1 MTNTTEPKTSGNR
14 KRDSMILNDIFEKN
28 VQRPIE
34 GVIKAD
40 DAKHLSTE
48 VEEYVLTNE
57 AAKELQRLLEDYVN
71 YTTAN
76 GVWISGFF
84 GSGKSHMLK
93 MLAHLLGDVDG
104 QCFPRDEISK
114 SFRAKTDDAI
124 LTSLLGKADKIPA
137 KSLLFN
143 IDQKATLITKDSS
156 DALLKVFVKVFD
168 EMRGYFGNQG
178 HVARFERDLD
188 ENGHFKDFQDAFRR
202 LTGTE
207 WLDVRKG
214 YITLGAKV
222 DKAYAEVVGE
232 DAPTDILKQYSNDY
246 AVSIEDFADEVVTWL
261 DAQPDGTRL
270 NFFVDEVGQF
280 IGDDTKLML
289 NLQTIAESLN
299 SKAKGRSWVFV
310 TSQEDMEKIIG
321 DQTKQQAQDF
331 SKIQGRF
338 KARVKLTSQDVE
350 EVIRK
355 RLLEKNSSGHS
366 ALQTIYDAE
375 SANFKTLFDF
385 ADGAKTF
392 RNYTSQDLFVGTYPF
407 VTYQFPLFQ
416 QAMEG
421 LSEHNAFEGK
431 NTAVGERSMLG
442 VVQQVAKDL
451 GLAEVGT
458 LASFDRMFE
467 GIRSSLKAAPQK
479 QVQLAE
485 KHLDNQLA
493 IRLLK
498 ALFLVKYVDGF
509 KATARNL
516 TVLVYDRFGLN
527 LLELQESV
535 KEALALLEQQTYIQ
549 RIGEVFSYLT
559 NEEQDIE
566 KEIKGVEV
574 DSSEVTDHLFKLL
587 HLHVMKQQ
595 TKFHYAKTNQDFP
608 LGYMLDDAPKSQPRE
623 LTIHFITPANQNE
636 ISNIRLQGAGKTE
649 LRVVLDPDKRL
660 LSELTVLLKTTKYVK
675 QKQGTAITDSVK
687 RILDQKS
694 QESTT
699 REKELAERVKEA
711 VGKAT
716 LIVNTVD
723 LPSSATAAEGRIA
736 EGMNALVAQTYPQLN
751 LLGGKSFPESD
762 IPKYAQYEDNA
773 LGGLGDQ
780 LDNPAEEVYKVGVL
794 QRDKLAEQVTVKKL
808 VDQFQAKPYGW
819 DFGSVMC
826 TIAYLYGKG
835 QITVE
840 LDNVVLKRTEVAPQL
855 RNSQK
860 HASLIVRKQASF
872 DPAKV
877 KVFSDFVK
885 DFFDEANPPKDPTE
899 LAHHGAE
906 RLKAKFDQLTSI
918 VQTSR
923 YPFTS
928 ALQGPIDLLEAVVGN
943 APTWYVSEFVGG
955 DELIEAKNDVIVP
968 VDQFINGPQ
977 AGIFDNAQKFL
988 QQAIG
993 NLSYLPTG
1001 AASVAESLL
1010 TDPTIFRGN
1019 KANQLKSAVE
1029 DLRSKLEALTAEE
1042 QKKATGAIL
1051 ARRGDLE
1058 GTEYFKAAPKD
1069 AQQAAVGVIDQEVLQ
1084 LEQETSIAKLRLASA
1099 TFAQDTFPR
1108 LLADLAASVADS
1120 VETTSVVDQT
1130 PNAQGPR
1137 GDETP
1142 SSQPKAAPKFV
1153 QISQIPV
1160 QGGKPV
1166 LTSAADVDEYVEAL
1180 RAALTNAVSE
1190 GKRITR

>member
-1 MTNTTEPKTSGNR
+1 MN
-14 KRDSMILNDIFEKN
+14 LNDIFEKN

-40 DAKHLSTE
+40 DSEHLSTE

-57 AAKELQRLLEDYVN
+57 AAKELQRLLEEYVN

-104 QCFPRDEISK
+104 QDFPRDEVSK
-114 SFRAKTDDAI
+114 TFRAKADDAF
-124 LTSLLGKADKIPA
+124 LPSLLSKADKIPA

-143 IDQKATLITKDSS
+143 IDQKASIITKDAT

-168 EMRGYFGNQG
+168 ESRGYFGNQG

-188 ENGHFKDFQDAFRR
+188 QSGHYQAFQDAFQR
-202 LTGTE
+202 LTGKP
-207 WLDVRKG
+207 WLDERKN
-214 YITLGAKV
+214 YIIQGRNI
-222 DKAYAEVVGE
+222 DRAYAEIIGG

-246 AVSIEDFADEVVTWL
+246 AVSIEDFADEVVDWL
-261 DAQPDGTRL
+261 DQQPDKNFRL

-299 SKAKGRSWVFV
+299 TKAKGRSWVFV

-355 RLLEKNSSGHS
+355 RLLEKSTSGHA
-366 ALQTIYDAE
+366 ALQAVYDAE

-385 ADGAKTF
+385 ADGAKTYK
-392 RNYTSQDLFVGTYPF
+392 NYTTEDLFVGTYPF

-416 QAMEG
+416 QAIEG

-451 GLAEVGT
+451 GAAEVGT

-467 GIRSSLKAAPQK
+467 GIRSSLKSAPQK

-485 KHLDNQLA
+485 QHLDNQLA
-493 IRLLK
+493 VRLLK

-527 LLELQESV
+527 LPALQDSV

-549 RIGEVFSYLT
+549 RSGEVYSYLT

-608 LGYMLDDAPKSQPRE
+608 LGYMLDDAPKSQSKE
-623 LTIHFITPANQNE
+623 LTVHFITPANLNE
-636 ISNIRLQGAGKTE
+636 LGNIRLQGAGRTE

-660 LSELTVLLKTTKYVK
+660 LSELTTLLKTAKYVK

-699 REKELAERVKEA
+699 REKELAERVREA
-711 VGKAT
+711 VGKAI
-716 LIVNTVD
+716 LIVDTVD
-723 LPSSATAAEGRIA
+723 VVSSATAADARIA
-736 EGMNALVAQTYPQLN
+736 DGMNALVAKTYPQLD
-751 LLGGKSFPESD
+751 LLGGKSFPEADVAKYVQSD
-762 IPKYAQYEDNA
+762 DNT
-773 LGGLGDQ
+773 LGGLGGQ
-780 LDNPAEEVYKVGVL
+780 LETPADEIYKVGVL
-794 QRDKLAEQVTVKKL
+794 QRDKLGEQVTVKKL

-819 DFGSVMC
+819 DYGSVLC
-826 TIAYLYGKG
+826 AIAYLCGKG
-835 QITVE
+835 RITVE
-840 LDNVVLKRTEVAPQL
+840 LDNVALKRTEVAQQL
-855 RNSQK
+855 RNAQK
-860 HASLIVRKQASF
+860 HASLIVRKQATF

-885 DFFDEANPPKDPTE
+885 EFFDEANPPKDPTE
-899 LAHHGAE
+899 LAQHGAE
-906 RLKAKFDQLTSI
+906 RLKAKLEQLKSI
-918 VQTSR
+918 EQTSR
-923 YPFTS
+923 YPFTT
-928 ALQGPIDLLEAVVGN
+928 ALQGPIDMLEAVVGK
-943 APTWYVSEFVGG
+943 APTWYVSEFIGG
-955 DELIEAKNDVIVP
+955 DELIDAKNDVIVP

-977 AGIFDNAQKFL
+977 AGIYDAAQRYL
-988 QQAIG
+988 QQASG
-993 NLSYLPTG
+993 NVSYLPAG
-1001 AASVAESLL
+1001 AALNAEKLL
-1010 TDPTIFRGN
+1010 ADPTIFRGN
-1019 KANQLKSAVE
+1019 KASQLKTAVD
-1029 DLRSKLEALTAEE
+1029 DLRSKLEALISEE
-1042 QKKATGAIL
+1042 RKKATNAIL
-1051 ARRGDLE
+1051 ARQGDLE
-1058 GTEYFKAAPKD
+1058 DTEYFSAAPQD
-1069 AQQAAVGVIDQEVLQ
+1069 AQQAAIGAISFAVVL
-1084 LEQETSIAKLRLASA
+1084 LEQETSIAKLRIAPSE
-1099 TFAQDTFPR
+1099 FARTTFPQ
-1108 LLADLAASVADS
+1108 LLADLAAARPTTVAEPTD
-1120 VETTSVVDQT
+1120 TSDQGGVV
-1130 PNAQGPR
+1130 PPR
-1137 GDETP
+1137 SP
-1142 SSQPKAAPKFV
+1142 SPQFI
-1153 QISQIPV
+1153 QIAEIPV
-1160 QGGKPV
+1160 QGGKSV
-1166 LTSAADVDEYVEAL
+1166 LASVADIDEYVEAL
-1180 RAALTNAVSE
+1180 RAALTSAVAE
-1190 GKRITR
+1190 GKRITL

>member
-1 MTNTTEPKTSGNR
+1 
-14 KRDSMILNDIFEKN
+14 MIINDIFEKN

-40 DAKHLSTE
+40 DAEHLSTE

-57 AAKELQRLLEDYVN
+57 AAKELQRLLEEYVN

-104 QCFPRDEISK
+104 QDFPRDEVS
-114 SFRAKTDDAI
+114 RAFLAKADDAF
-124 LTSLLGKADKIPA
+124 LTSLLSKAEKIPA
-137 KSLLFN
+137 RSLLFN

-168 EMRGYFGNQG
+168 EMCGYFGNQG
-178 HVARFERDLD
+178 HIARFERDLD
-188 ENGHFKDFQDAFRR
+188 EKGQFQAFQDAFLRQ
-202 LTGTE
+202 TGTD
-207 WLDVRKG
+207 WLAVRKG

-222 DKAYAEVVGE
+222 DKAYAEVVGA

-246 AVSIEDFADEVVTWL
+246 AVSIEDFADEVMTWL
-261 DAQPDGTRL
+261 DSQPNGTRL

-299 SKAKGRSWVFV
+299 TKTKGRSWVFV

-355 RLLEKNSSGHS
+355 RLLEKNATGNA
-366 ALQTIYDAE
+366 ALQAVYDVE

-392 RNYTSQDLFVGTYPF
+392 KNFTTQDLFVGTYPF

-416 QAMEG
+416 QAIEG

-442 VVQQVAKDL
+442 VVQQVAKNLGVADL
-451 GLAEVGT
+451 GT
-458 LASFDRMFE
+458 LASFDQMFE

-493 IRLLK
+493 VRLLK

-527 LLELQESV
+527 LPKLQDSV

-549 RIGEVFSYLT
+549 RSGVVYSYLT

-566 KEIKGVEV
+566 KEIKGVDV
-574 DSSEVTDHLFKLL
+574 DSSEVTDQLFKLL
-587 HLHVMKQQ
+587 HLNVMKQQ

-608 LGYMLDDAPKSQPRE
+608 LGYMLDDAPKSQPKE
-623 LTIHFITPANQNE
+623 LTVHFITPANPNE
-636 ISNIRLQGAGKTE
+636 LGNIRLQGAGKAE

-660 LSELTVLLKTTKYVK
+660 LSEMTMLLKTAKFVK

-711 VGKAT
+711 VGKAI
-716 LIVNTVD
+716 LIVDTVD
-723 LPSSATAAEGRIA
+723 VLSTATAADTRIA
-736 EGMNALVAQTYPQLN
+736 DGMNALISKTYPQLD
-751 LLGGKSFPESD
+751 LLGGKSFPETD
-762 IPKYAQYEDNA
+762 IAKYVQSEDNT
-773 LGGLGDQ
+773 LGGLGSQ
-780 LDNPAEEVYKVGVL
+780 LENPADEVYKAGIL
-794 QRDKLAEQVTVKKL
+794 QRDKHGEQVTVKKL

-819 DFGSVMC
+819 DYSSVLC
-826 TIAYLYGKG
+826 IIAYLYGKG

-840 LDNVVLKRTEVAPQL
+840 LDNVLLKRSEVALQL

-860 HASLIVRKQASF
+860 HASLIVRKQATF

-899 LAHHGAE
+899 LAQHGAE

-928 ALQGPIDLLEAVVGN
+928 ALQGPIDLLEAVVGK
-943 APTWYVSEFVGG
+943 APTWYVSEFIGG
-955 DELIEAKNDVIVP
+955 DELLEAKNDVIVP

-977 AGIFDNAQKFL
+977 AGIFDSAQKFL
-988 QQAIG
+988 QQAAG
-993 NLSYLPTG
+993 NLSYLPTED
-1001 AASVAESLL
+1001 ALVAESLL
-1010 TDPTIFRGN
+1010 ADPTIFRGN

-1029 DLRSKLEALTAEE
+1029 DLRSKLEALTTEE
-1042 QKKATGAIL
+1042 QKKATDAIR

-1058 GTEYFKAAPKD
+1058 NTEYFKVAPED
-1069 AQQAAVGVIDQEVLQ
+1069 AQQAAFGAIDQEVLQ
-1084 LEQETSIAKLRLASA
+1084 LEQETSIAKLRLAPA
-1099 TFAQDTFPR
+1099 TFAQTTFPR
-1108 LLADLAASVADS
+1108 LLADLVASVTET
-1120 VETTSVVDQT
+1120 VETRPVVDQT
-1130 PNAQGPR
+1130 PNAEGPQ
-1137 GDETP
+1137 GDEKP
-1142 SSQPKAAPKFV
+1142 ALQPRLAPQFV
-1153 QISQIPV
+1153 QIAQIPV

-1180 RAALTNAVSE
+1180 RAALTNAVAE

>member
-1 MTNTTEPKTSGNR
+1 
-14 KRDSMILNDIFEKN
+14 MILNDIFEKN

-40 DAKHLSTE
+40 DAEHLSTE

-57 AAKELQRLLEDYVN
+57 AAKELQRLLEEYVS

-93 MLAHLLGDVDG
+93 MLAHLLGDVEG
-104 QCFPRDEISK
+104 QDFPRDKVSK
-114 SFRAKTDDAI
+114 TFRGKAHDAF
-124 LTSLLGKADKIPA
+124 LPSLLGKADKIPA

-143 IDQKATLITKDSS
+143 IDQKATIITKDAT

-168 EMRGYFGNQG
+168 ESRGYFGNQG

-188 ENGHFKDFQDAFRR
+188 QSGHYQAFQDAFQR
-202 LTGTE
+202 LTGKP
-207 WLDVRKG
+207 WLDERKN
-214 YITLGAKV
+214 YIIQGRNI
-222 DKAYAEVVGE
+222 DRAYAEVVGG

-261 DAQPDGTRL
+261 DAQPTGTRL

-299 SKAKGRSWVFV
+299 TKAKGRSWVFV

-321 DQTKQQAQDF
+321 DQTKRQAQDF

-338 KARVKLTSQDVE
+338 KVRVKLTSQDVE

-355 RLLEKNSSGHS
+355 RLLEKNTSGHA
-366 ALQTIYDAE
+366 ALRTVYGAE
-375 SANFKTLFDF
+375 AANFKTLFDF
-385 ADGAKTF
+385 ADGAKTYK
-392 RNYTSQDLFVGTYPF
+392 NYTTEDLFVGTYPF

-416 QAMEG
+416 QAIEG

-442 VVQQVAKDL
+442 VVQHVAKDL
-451 GLAEVGT
+451 GVAELGT

-467 GIRSSLKAAPQK
+467 GIRSSLKSAPQK

-485 KHLDNQLA
+485 QHLDNPLA
-493 IRLLK
+493 VRLLK

-509 KATARNL
+509 TATARNL

-527 LLELQESV
+527 LPALQESV

-549 RIGEVFSYLT
+549 RNGDVYSYLT

-574 DSSEVTDHLFKLL
+574 DSSEVMDHLFKLL

-595 TKFHYAKTNQDFP
+595 AKFHYTKTNQDFP
-608 LGYMLDDAPKSQPRE
+608 LGYMLDDALKSQQRE
-623 LTIHFITPANQNE
+623 LIAHFITPANPNE
-636 ISNIRLQGAGKTE
+636 FGNIRLQGAGKAE

-660 LSELTVLLKTTKYVK
+660 LSELTMLLKTTKYIK
-675 QKQGTAITDSVK
+675 QKQGIAITDSVK

-711 VGKAT
+711 VGKAI
-716 LIVNTVD
+716 LVVDTVEVVT
-723 LPSSATAAEGRIA
+723 SATSAEARVA
-736 EGMNALVAQTYPQLN
+736 DGMNALVAKTYPQLD

-762 IPKYAQYEDNA
+762 VAKYVQSEDNTLGT
-773 LGGLGDQ
+773 LGGQ
-780 LDNPAEEVYKVGVL
+780 LETPADEVYKVGVL
-794 QRDKLAEQVTVKKL
+794 QRDKLGEQVTVKKL
-808 VDQFQAKPYGW
+808 VDQFLAKPYGW
-819 DFGSVMC
+819 NYGSVLC

-835 QITVE
+835 QITIE
-840 LDNVVLKRTEVAPQL
+840 LDNVALKRSEVAQQL
-855 RNSQK
+855 RNSQR
-860 HASLIVRKQASF
+860 HASLIVRKQETF
-872 DPAKV
+872 DPTKV
-877 KVFSDFVK
+877 KVFADFVK
-885 DFFDEANPPKDPTE
+885 DFFDEANPPKDPIE
-899 LAHHGAE
+899 LAQHGAE
-906 RLKAKFDQLTSI
+906 RLRAKLDQLKSI

-923 YPFTS
+923 YPFTT
-928 ALQGPIDLLEAVVGN
+928 ALQGPIDLLEAVVGK
-943 APTWYVSEFVGG
+943 APTWYLGEFARG
-955 DELIEAKNDVIVP
+955 DELIDAKNDVIVP

-977 AGIFDNAQKFL
+977 AGIFDGAQQFL
-988 QQAIG
+988 QQASG
-993 NLSYLPTG
+993 NLSYLPNG
-1001 AASVAESLL
+1001 AASVAESLVA
-1010 TDPTIFRGN
+1010 DPAIFRGN
-1019 KANQLKSAVE
+1019 KVNQLKSAVDE
-1029 DLRSKLEALTAEE
+1029 LRSKLDALIAGE

-1051 ARRGDLE
+1051 ARRSDLE
-1058 GTEYFKAAPKD
+1058 DTEYFRAAPED
-1069 AQQAAVGVIDQEVLQ
+1069 AQQDSIGAIDLEIAM
-1084 LEQETSIAKLRLASA
+1084 LEQETSIAKLRLAPA
-1099 TFAQDTFPR
+1099 AFAQTTFPR
-1108 LLADLAASVADS
+1108 LLAELAAARPVSIANPIPGGEGAQDS
-1120 VETTSVVDQT
+1120 VT
-1130 PNAQGPR
+1130 PGIR
-1137 GDETP
+1137 
-1142 SSQPKAAPKFV
+1142 SKAAPQFI
-1153 QISQIPV
+1153 QITQIPI
-1160 QGGKPV
+1160 QGGKQV
-1166 LTSAADVDEYVEAL
+1166 LASEADVDEYIEAL
-1180 RAALTNAVSE
+1180 RTALTTAVAE

>member
-1 MTNTTEPKTSGNR
+1 
-14 KRDSMILNDIFEKN
+14 MILNDIFEKN

-40 DAKHLSTE
+40 DSEHLSTE

-57 AAKELQRLLEDYVN
+57 AAKELQRLLEEYVN

-104 QCFPRDEISK
+104 QDFPRDEVSK
-114 SFRAKTDDAI
+114 TFRAKADDAF
-124 LTSLLGKADKIPA
+124 LPSLLSKADKIPA

-143 IDQKATLITKDSS
+143 IDQKATIITKDAT

-168 EMRGYFGNQG
+168 ESRGYFGNQG

-188 ENGHFKDFQDAFRR
+188 QSGHYQAFQDAFQR
-202 LTGTE
+202 LTGKP
-207 WLDVRKG
+207 WLDERKN
-214 YITLGAKV
+214 YIIQGRNI
-222 DKAYAEVVGE
+222 DRAYAEIIGG

-246 AVSIEDFADEVVTWL
+246 AVSIEDFADEVVDWL
-261 DAQPDGTRL
+261 DRQPDKNFHL

-299 SKAKGRSWVFV
+299 TKAKGRSWVFV

-355 RLLEKNSSGHS
+355 RLLEKNASGHA
-366 ALQTIYDAE
+366 ALQAVYDAE

-385 ADGAKTF
+385 ADGAKTYK
-392 RNYTSQDLFVGTYPF
+392 NYTTEDLFVGTYPF

-416 QAMEG
+416 QAIEG

-451 GLAEVGT
+451 GVAEVGT

-467 GIRSSLKAAPQK
+467 GIRSSLKSAPQK

-485 KHLDNQLA
+485 QHLDNQLA
-493 IRLLK
+493 VRLLK

-509 KATARNL
+509 KSTARNL

-527 LLELQESV
+527 LPALQDSV

-549 RIGEVFSYLT
+549 RSGEVYSYLT

-608 LGYMLDDAPKSQPRE
+608 LGYMLDDAPKSQSKE
-623 LTIHFITPANQNE
+623 LTVHFITPANPNE
-636 ISNIRLQGAGKTE
+636 LGNIRLQGAGRTE

-660 LSELTVLLKTTKYVK
+660 LGELTMLLKTAKYVK

-699 REKELAERVKEA
+699 REKELAERVREA
-711 VGKAT
+711 VGKAI
-716 LIVNTVD
+716 LIVDTVD
-723 LPSSATAAEGRIA
+723 VPSSATAADARIA
-736 EGMNALVAQTYPQLN
+736 DGMNALVAKTYPQLD
-751 LLGGKSFPESD
+751 LLGGKSFPEADVTKYVQSD
-762 IPKYAQYEDNA
+762 DNT
-773 LGGLGDQ
+773 LGGLGGQ
-780 LDNPAEEVYKVGVL
+780 LETPADEVFKVGVL
-794 QRDKLAEQVTVKKL
+794 QRDKLGEQVTVKKL

-819 DFGSVMC
+819 DYGSVLC

-835 QITVE
+835 RITVE
-840 LDNVVLKRTEVAPQL
+840 LDNVALKRSEVAQQL

-860 HASLIVRKQASF
+860 HASLIVRKQATF

-877 KVFSDFVK
+877 KVFADFVK
-885 DFFDEANPPKDPTE
+885 DYFDKANPPKDPTE
-899 LAHHGAE
+899 LAQNGAE
-906 RLKAKFDQLTSI
+906 LLKAELDRLKSI
-918 VQTSR
+918 VHTSR

-928 ALQGPIDLLEAVVGN
+928 ALQGPIDLLEAVVGK

-968 VDQFINGPQ
+968 VDQFIKGPQ
-977 AGIFDNAQKFL
+977 AGIFDGAQRFL
-988 QQAIG
+988 QQASG

-1001 AASVAESLL
+1001 AASLTESLL
-1010 TDPTIFRGN
+1010 ADPAIFRGN
-1019 KANQLKSAVE
+1019 KANQLKSAVDE
-1029 DLRSKLEALTAEE
+1029 LRSKLEALIAEE

-1058 GTEYFKAAPKD
+1058 DTEYFKAATED
-1069 AQQAAVGVIDQEVLQ
+1069 AQQSAIGAIDLEVLL
-1084 LEQETSIAKLRLASA
+1084 LEQETSIAKLRLAPA
-1099 TFAQDTFPR
+1099 TFAQTNFPR
-1108 LLADLAASVADS
+1108 LLAELAAARPV
-1120 VETTSVVDQT
+1120 SVVD
-1130 PNAQGPR
+1130 PISEAARPD
-1137 GDETP
+1137 GDEAP
-1142 SSQPKAAPKFV
+1142 APQPKPTPQFV
-1153 QISQIPV
+1153 QIAQIPV

-1166 LTSAADVDEYVEAL
+1166 LASAADVDEYVEAL
-1180 RAALTNAVSE
+1180 REALTAAVAE

>member
-1 MTNTTEPKTSGNR
+1 
-14 KRDSMILNDIFEKN
+14 MILNDIFEKN

-40 DAKHLSTE
+40 DSEHLSTE

-57 AAKELQRLLEDYVN
+57 AAKELQRLLEEYVN

-93 MLAHLLGDVDG
+93 MLAHLLGEVEG
-104 QCFPRDEISK
+104 QSFPRDEVSK
-114 SFRAKTDDAI
+114 SFRAKADDAF
-124 LTSLLGKADKIPA
+124 LSGLLSKADKIPA

-143 IDQKATLITKDSS
+143 IDQKATIITKDAT

-168 EMRGYFGNQG
+168 DSRGYFGNQG

-188 ENGHFKDFQDAFRR
+188 QAGHYQAFQDAFQA
-202 LTGTE
+202 LTGKKWVDE
-207 WLDVRKG
+207 RKN
-214 YITLGAKV
+214 YIIQGRNI
-222 DKAYAEVVGE
+222 DRAYAEVIGGE
-232 DAPTDILKQYSNDY
+232 APTDILKKYSNDY
-246 AVSIEDFADEVVTWL
+246 SVSIEDFAEEVVSWL

-299 SKAKGRSWVFV
+299 TKAKGRSWVFV

-355 RLLEKNSSGHS
+355 RLLEKNTAGHS
-366 ALQTIYDAE
+366 ALQKIYEEE

-385 ADGAKTF
+385 ADGAKTYK
-392 RNYTSQDLFVGTYPF
+392 NYSTQELFTGTYPF

-416 QAMEG
+416 QAIEG

-451 GLAEVGT
+451 GASEIGT
-458 LASFDRMFE
+458 LASFDKMFE
-467 GIRSSLKAAPQK
+467 GIRSSLKSAPQK

-485 KHLDNQLA
+485 QHLDNQLA
-493 IRLLK
+493 VRLLK

-509 KATARNL
+509 KASPRNL
-516 TVLVYDRFGLN
+516 TVLLYDRFGLN
-527 LLELQESV
+527 LPNLQDSV

-549 RIGEVFSYLT
+549 RSGEVYSYLT

-566 KEIKGVEV
+566 KEIKGVDV
-574 DSSEVTDHLFKLL
+574 DSSEVTDQLFKLL
-587 HLHVMKQQ
+587 HLNVMKQQ

-608 LGYMLDDAPKSQPRE
+608 LGYMLDDAAKSQPRE
-623 LTIHFITPANQNE
+623 LTVHFITPANPNE
-636 ISNIRLQGAGKTE
+636 LGNIRLQGAGKTE

-660 LSELTVLLKTTKYVK
+660 LSELTMQLKTAKYVK
-675 QKQGTAITDSVK
+675 QKQGTATTESVR

-699 REKELAERVKEA
+699 REKELAERVRDA
-711 VGKAT
+711 VSKAI
-716 LIVNTVD
+716 LIVDTVD
-723 LPSSATAAEGRIA
+723 VPSTAVAADARITD
-736 EGMNALVAQTYPQLN
+736 GMNALIAKTYPQLD
-751 LLGGKSFPESD
+751 LLGGKSFPETD
-762 IPKYAQYEDNA
+762 IAKFVQPEDNT
-773 LGGLGDQ
+773 LEGIGGQ
-780 LDNPAEEVYKVGVL
+780 LENPADEVYKVGVL
-794 QRDKLAEQVTVKKL
+794 QRDKLGEQVTVKKL

-819 DFGSVMC
+819 DYGSVLC
-826 TIAYLYGKG
+826 AIAYLSGKG
-835 QITVE
+835 QITIE
-840 LDNVVLKRTEVAPQL
+840 LDSVVLKRSEIAQQL

-860 HASLIVRKQASF
+860 HASLIVRKQATF

-877 KVFSDFVK
+877 KEFSDFVK
-885 DFFDEANPPKDPTE
+885 EFFDEANPPKDPTE
-899 LAHHGAE
+899 LAQQGSE
-906 RLKAKFDQLTSI
+906 RLKVKYDQLTSL
-918 VQTSR
+918 VRNSR

-928 ALQGPIDLLEAVVGN
+928 VLQGPIDLLEAVIGK
-943 APTWYVSEFVGG
+943 APNWYVSEFVGG
-955 DELIEAKNDVIVP
+955 DELIEAKNDIIVP
-968 VDQFINGPQ
+968 VDQFLNGPQ
-977 AGIFDNAQKFL
+977 AGIYDNAKNFL
-988 QQAIG
+988 QQASV
-993 NLSYLPTG
+993 NLSFLATG
-1001 AASVAESLL
+1001 ASDAAESLIA
-1010 TDPTIFRGN
+1010 DPMIFRGN
-1019 KANQLKSAVE
+1019 KANQLKAAIE
-1029 DLRSKLEALTAEE
+1029 DLRSKLEALTTEE
-1042 QKKATGAIL
+1042 QKKAISSIHG
-1051 ARRGDLE
+1051 RRGDLE
-1058 GTEYFKAAPKD
+1058 ATEYFKEAPED
-1069 AQQAAVGVIDQEVLQ
+1069 AQQAAISVIDLEVSVLNR
-1084 LEQETSIAKLRLASA
+1084 ERSIAKLRLAST
-1099 TFAQDTFPR
+1099 TFAQTTFPR
-1108 LLADLAASVADS
+1108 LLADLAASAEKQSVSDLVFERNTDS
-1120 VETTSVVDQT
+1120 EDQ
-1130 PNAQGPR
+1130 QGQ
-1137 GDETP
+1137 DAP
-1142 SSQPKAAPKFV
+1142 STAPQKAPHFI
-1153 QISQIPV
+1153 QITQIAVPGV
-1160 QGGKPV
+1160 KPV

-1180 RAALTNAVSE
+1180 RSALTSAVAE

>member
-1 MTNTTEPKTSGNR
+1 
-14 KRDSMILNDIFEKN
+14 MILNDIFEKN

-40 DAKHLSTE
+40 DAEHLSTE

-57 AAKELQRLLEDYVN
+57 AAKELQRLLEEYVSH
-71 YTTAN
+71 TTAN

-104 QCFPRDEISK
+104 QDFPRDEVSK
-114 SFRAKTDDAI
+114 SFRAKSNDAF
-124 LTSLLGKADKIPA
+124 LPSLISKADKIPA

-143 IDQKATLITKDSS
+143 IDQKATIITKDAT

-168 EMRGYFGNQG
+168 ESRGYFGNQG

-188 ENGHFKDFQDAFRR
+188 QAGHYQEFQDAFQR
-202 LTGTE
+202 LTGKP
-207 WLDVRKG
+207 WLEERKN
-214 YITLGAKV
+214 YIVQGRNI
-222 DKAYAEVVGE
+222 DRAYADVIGG

-246 AVSIEDFADEVVTWL
+246 AVSIEDFADEVVAWL
-261 DAQPDGTRL
+261 DAQPAGTRL

-289 NLQTIAESLN
+289 NLQTIAESL
-299 SKAKGRSWVFV
+299 STKAKGRSWVFV

-321 DQTKQQAQDF
+321 DQTKRQAQDF

-355 RLLEKNSSGHS
+355 RLLEKNDAGQA
-366 ALQTIYDAE
+366 ALGAVYGAE

-385 ADGAKTF
+385 ADGAKTYK
-392 RNYTSQDLFVGTYPF
+392 NYTTEDLFVGTYPF

-416 QAMEG
+416 QAIEG

-451 GLAEVGT
+451 GVAEVGT

-467 GIRSSLKAAPQK
+467 GIRSSLKSAPQK

-485 KHLDNQLA
+485 QHLDNPLA
-493 IRLLK
+493 VRLLK

-509 KATARNL
+509 TATARNL

-527 LLELQESV
+527 LPALQDSV

-549 RIGEVFSYLT
+549 RSGDLYSYLT

-574 DSSEVTDHLFKLL
+574 DSSEVMDHLFKLL
-587 HLHVMKQQ
+587 HLNVMKQQ
-595 TKFHYAKTNQDFP
+595 AKFHYAKTNQDFP

-623 LTIHFITPANQNE
+623 LTVHFITPANPNE
-636 ISNIRLQGAGKTE
+636 LGNIRLQGAGKAE
-649 LRVVLDPDKRL
+649 LRVVLDPDRRL
-660 LSELTVLLKTTKYVK
+660 LSELTMLLKTAKYVK
-675 QKQGTAITDSVK
+675 HKQGTAVTDSVK

-694 QESTT
+694 QESTM
-699 REKELAERVKEA
+699 REKELAERVREA
-711 VGKAT
+711 VGKAI
-716 LIVNTVD
+716 LIVDTVD
-723 LPSSATAAEGRIA
+723 VVSSATSAESRVA
-736 EGMNALVAQTYPQLN
+736 DGMNALVAKTYPQLD
-751 LLGGKSFPESD
+751 LLGGKSFSESD
-762 IPKYAQYEDNA
+762 VAKYVQHEDNTLGT
-773 LGGLGDQ
+773 LGGQ
-780 LDNPAEEVYKVGVL
+780 LETPADEVYKVGVL
-794 QRDKLAEQVTVKKL
+794 QRDKLGEQVTVKKL

-819 DFGSVMC
+819 DYGSVLC

-835 QITVE
+835 RITVE
-840 LDNVVLKRTEVAPQL
+840 LDNVTLKRSEVAQQL

-860 HASLIVRKQASF
+860 HASLIVRKQATF
-872 DPAKV
+872 DPTKV
-877 KVFSDFVK
+877 KVFADFVK
-885 DFFDEANPPKDPTE
+885 DFFDEPYPPKDPTE
-899 LAHHGAE
+899 LAQHGSE
-906 RLKAKFDQLTSI
+906 RLKAKLEQLKSI

-923 YPFTS
+923 YPFTT
-928 ALQGPIDLLEAVVGN
+928 ALQSPIDLLEAVVGK

-968 VDQFINGPQ
+968 IDQFINGPQ
-977 AGIFDNAQKFL
+977 AGIFDAAQLFL
-988 QQAIG
+988 QQASG

-1001 AASVAESLL
+1001 PASVAESLL
-1010 TDPTIFRGN
+1010 ADPKIFRGN
-1019 KANQLKSAVE
+1019 KANQLKSAVD
-1029 DLRSKLEALTAEE
+1029 DLRSKLEALIAEE

-1051 ARRGDLE
+1051 ARRSDLE
-1058 GTEYFKAAPKD
+1058 DTDYFRAAPED
-1069 AQQAAVGVIDQEVLQ
+1069 AQQAAIGEID
-1084 LEQETSIAKLRLASA
+1084 LEIAMLEKEMSIAKLRLAPGM
-1099 TFAQDTFPR
+1099 FAQTTFPR
-1108 LLADLAASVADS
+1108 LLAELAAARPLSFVNPILDGEGTSAD
-1120 VETTSVVDQT
+1120 EER
-1130 PNAQGPR
+1130 P
-1137 GDETP
+1137 
-1142 SSQPKAAPKFV
+1142 QPKTAPQFV
-1153 QISQIPV
+1153 QITQIPV
-1160 QGGKPV
+1160 QGGKQV
-1166 LTSAADVDEYVEAL
+1166 LASETDVDEYVDAL
-1180 RAALTNAVSE
+1180 RAVLIAAIAE